1 MADASRPRGG
11 SADDRSPLRVAVAN
25 DFEIVIAGLAAMLD
39 RHPGIVVVDMF
50 IVGEETPHEPIDIV
64 LYDAFGREGIDGP
77 QLSTLVSTQNVHH
90 VAVFTLSWA
99 DSLTQSA
106 LGYGVSG
113 VLSKSLRSE
122 DLAARLHE
130 IADGT
135 IVIAPPPNGRVSSG
149 LGRDWP
155 GRSFGLSERE
165 AETLVLL
172 AQGLRN
178 GEIARALYVSED
190 TVKTHLKRAYRK
202 VGVANRAQATN
213 VVLRHPS
220 FQNDEIEG

>member
-1 MADASRPRGG
+1 
-11 SADDRSPLRVAVAN
+11 LRVAVAN

-149 LGRDWP
+149 LVAIGRDDHLACPNARPKHWSCSLRVCVTA
-155 GRSFGLSERE
+155 RSP
-165 AETLVLL
+165 
-172 AQGLRN
+172 
-178 GEIARALYVSED
+178 ARC
-190 TVKTHLKRAYRK
+190 T
-202 VGVANRAQATN
+202 
-213 VVLRHPS
+213 
-220 FQNDEIEG
+220 